1 MNRTRTLAGTSKM
14 HLGNSVAMLTYL
26 LQLLNPRPHESSLI
40 CIVSCTC
47 IIQTIRNVNVSA
59 LDCIDDQVGVVHN
72 PSEG

>member
-1 MNRTRTLAGTSKM
+1 
-14 HLGNSVAMLTYL
+14 MLTYL